1 MKRTIKKLLLLIL
14 LITLVLN
21 LLNFNY
27 KVEAKTN
34 GYTPDTA
41 IEYVKSLLGQSID
54 VDGVYPGECVDLI
67 MAYELEL
74 SGTYYQMDGL
84 EFKVLLLKKEIFLY
98 TYKVLEMKM
107 DMLLYMNQ
115 IM

>member
-74 SGTYYQMDGL
+74 SGTYYSRKWMAICILYRITRWMD
-84 EFKVLLLKKEIFLY
+84 
-98 TYKVLEMKM
+98 
-107 DMLLYMNQ
+107 
-115 IM
+115 